1 MKAQTKLNLIVIS
14 LVTLGPPLCLVTLT
28 ALVYLLRSIFHM
40 STGYVSDEWIM
51 SGMISIPFTLLF
63 TIPLWLVCGIIF
75 FNIDVNDDEG
85 PRKIPTK
92 WDEPNPEIE
101 ALIQKVQKQMAAKK
115 SAQHQHQNADTK

>member
-40 STGYVSDEWIM
+40 STGYVSDEWII

-63 TIPLWLVCGIIF
+63 TIPLWIVGGIIF
-75 FNIDVNDDEG
+75 FTIDVDDNEG

-92 WDEPNPEIE
+92 WDEPSPEIE
-101 ALIQKVQKQMAAKK
+101 KLLEKYSKQ
-115 SAQHQHQNADTK
+115 